1 MTLHIFG
8 DSWGTPWKI
17 KEKHHFLHRDKD
29 YINHSKAG
37 ISISNIRYIFFIVK
51 NQIRPTDSIFFV
63 IPPDIRFFA
72 PDMRTYS
79 VIQKEWQRTFKY
91 YDTTQLD
98 DYFSSVIFCE
108 IILLQTI
115 AKRVVGD
122 NYWMWHNYG
131 SLDFQHPLYGSE
143 IDHDRFVSYTSMM
156 DHLLGYSTKLE
167 PRQDGPDVQLTN
179 TSRYFLKD
187 DQHPSVKGHNKLHK
201 IYSEFCKD
209 KFFATVLTK

>member
-1 MTLHIFG
+1 M
-8 DSWGTPWKI
+8 
-17 KEKHHFLHRDKD
+17 
-29 YINHSKAG
+29 
-37 ISISNIRYIFFIVK
+37 VK

-79 VIQKEWQRTFKY
+79 VNQKEWQRTFKY
-91 YDTTQLD
+91 YDTTQLNG
-98 DYFSSVIFCE
+98 YFSNVIFCE

-115 AKRVVGD
+115 AKRIVGD

-143 IDHDRFVSYTSMM
+143 INHDRFVSHTSMM

-167 PRQDGPDVQLTN
+167 PGQDGPLTQLTN
-179 TSRYFLKD
+179 TSKYFLKD
-187 DQHPSVKGHNKLHK
+187 DTHLSVKGHNKLYQ
-201 IYSEFCKD
+201 IYSKLCYD
-209 KFFATVLTK
+209 KFFATSALTK